1 MDSPTEKP
9 TVMQAEDTA
18 AASNKSAGL
27 RGLVGTEGTSL
38 ESFAHLDQKMILRK
52 VILFHSIGVQGL

>member
-1 MDSPTEKP
+1 
-9 TVMQAEDTA
+9 MQAEDTA